1 MGPKHQKARAAN
13 LEKVWYSLTIYYL
26 SCLNNSYD
34 MKKSLILALLVLG
47 ALSLKAQAVIGP
59 EHQERA
65 AALVQQMTLDEKI
78 SLIAGYQDG
87 FHTAPVERLGIPEI
101 RMADG
106 PQGVRNNTKS
116 TLFACGVAAAAS
128 WNPSLVREM
137 GVALGQDSRARGV
150 HILLGPGVN
159 ICRSPLCGRNFEYFG
174 EDPFLA
180 AETAVAYIEGV
191 QSQGVMATVKHFALN
206 NQEYNRHHVNSVADE
221 RTINE
226 IYFPAFRAAV
236 ERAHVGSV
244 MTSYNPV
251 NGVHSAENA
260 YLIGQTL
267 RGKWNFQGFTMSDWT
282 STYTPLLMVQDGVD
296 LEMPRAF
303 CYTAETLKP
312 LLERGVITEKQ
323 IDDKVCRILQT
334 YIAFGFL
341 DRPQLD
347 SSIPEDNPYSREVA
361 YRLACESI
369 VLLKNDGILPLK
381 KNRRIALSGPG
392 AEVIPCGGGSGAV
405 DPLYTVSLKEGLQ
418 LLGARFSEKAD
429 VEIVALGFDKTT
441 EKENHDRTFALPE
454 GQETFVEEALA
465 RGRKVILIVNAGG
478 AVDLSRIEG
487 RVSAILWAW
496 YPGQEGGKA
505 LAEILYG
512 KVNPSGRLPVSFPRA
527 LEDNP
532 AQPYYAPSEPYNKRG
547 HTVVPTTYAE
557 GIFTGYRGYGETAP
571 LYPFGFGLGYTD
583 FSYSELTVTPAGD
596 GFDVRLEV
604 RNSGNRDGSETVQ
617 IYVHEENPCVPRPV
631 RELKGFCKVSIPKG
645 QARTFTV
652 HLPREA
658 FAYYDSDSHGWV
670 VNPGAFTIE
679 AGASAAD
686 IRTAIPVV
694 LE

>member
-26 SCLNNSYD
+26 SLNNSYD

-454 GQETFVEEALA
+454 GQETIVEEALA

-645 QARTFTV
+645 QARTVTV

>member
-1 MGPKHQKARAAN
+1 
-13 LEKVWYSLTIYYL
+13 
-26 SCLNNSYD
+26 

-87 FHTAPVERLGIPEI
+87 FHTAPVERLGIPVI

-645 QARTFTV
+645 QARTVTV

>member
-26 SCLNNSYD
+26 CLNNSYD

-478 AVDLSRIEG
+478 AVDLSRIKG

-645 QARTFTV
+645 QARTVTV

>member
-13 LEKVWYSLTIYYL
+13 LEKVWYTLTIYYL
-26 SCLNNSYD
+26 CLNNSYD

-392 AEVIPCGGGSGAV
+392 AELIPCGGGSGAV

-571 LYPFGFGLGYTD
+571 LYPFGFGLSYTD

-645 QARTFTV
+645 QARTVTV

>member
-13 LEKVWYSLTIYYL
+13 LEKVWYSLTINYL
-26 SCLNNSYD
+26 FLNNSYD

-617 IYVHEENPCVPRPV
+617 IYVHEEYPCVPRPV

-645 QARTFTV
+645 QARTVTV

>member
-1 MGPKHQKARAAN
+1 
-13 LEKVWYSLTIYYL
+13 
-26 SCLNNSYD
+26 

-478 AVDLSRIEG
+478 AVDLSRLEG

-645 QARTFTV
+645 QARTVTV

>member
-26 SCLNNSYD
+26 CLNNSYD

-206 NQEYNRHHVNSVADE
+206 NQEYNRHHINSVADE

-341 DRPQLD
+341 DCPQLD

-361 YRLACESI
+361 FRLACESI

-617 IYVHEENPCVPRPV
+617 IYVHEENPGVPRPV

-645 QARTFTV
+645 QARTVTV

-670 VNPGAFTIE
+670 VSPGAFTIE

>member
-13 LEKVWYSLTIYYL
+13 LEKVWYTLTIYYL
-26 SCLNNSYD
+26 CLNNSYD
-34 MKKSLILALLVLG
+34 MKNSLILALLVLG

-645 QARTFTV
+645 QARTVTV

>member
-1 MGPKHQKARAAN
+1 MGPKHQKACAAN
-13 LEKVWYSLTIYYL
+13 LEKVWYSLTINYL
-26 SCLNNSYD
+26 CLNNSYD

-150 HILLGPGVN
+150 HILLGPGLN

-296 LEMPRAF
+296 LEMPCAF
-303 CYTAETLKP
+303 CYTVETLKP

-645 QARTFTV
+645 QARIVTV

>member
-13 LEKVWYSLTIYYL
+13 LEKVWYSLTINYL
-26 SCLNNSYD
+26 CLNNSYD

-87 FHTAPVERLGIPEI
+87 FHTAPVERLGISEI

-405 DPLYTVSLKEGLQ
+405 DPLYMVSLKEGLQ

-505 LAEILYG
+505 LTEILYG

-645 QARTFTV
+645 QARTVTV

>member
-13 LEKVWYSLTIYYL
+13 LEKVWYTLTIYYL
-26 SCLNNSYD
+26 CLNNSYD

-296 LEMPRAF
+296 LEMPHAF
-303 CYTAETLKP
+303 CYTVETLKP

-645 QARTFTV
+645 QARTVTV

>member
-13 LEKVWYSLTIYYL
+13 LEKVWYTLTIYYL
-26 SCLNNSYD
+26 CLNNSYD

-347 SSIPEDNPYSREVA
+347 SSIQEDNPYSREVA

-645 QARTFTV
+645 QARTVTV

>member
-13 LEKVWYSLTIYYL
+13 LEKVWYTLTIYYL
-26 SCLNNSYD
+26 CLNNSYD

-478 AVDLSRIEG
+478 AVDLSRLEG

-645 QARTFTV
+645 QARTVTV

>member
-26 SCLNNSYD
+26 SLNNSYD

-454 GQETFVEEALA
+454 GQETIVEEALA

-478 AVDLSRIEG
+478 AVDLSRLEG

-645 QARTFTV
+645 QARTVTV

>member
-26 SCLNNSYD
+26 SLNNSYD

-557 GIFTGYRGYGETAP
+557 GIFIGYRGYGETAP

-645 QARTFTV
+645 QARTVTV

>member
-1 MGPKHQKARAAN
+1 
-13 LEKVWYSLTIYYL
+13 
-26 SCLNNSYD
+26 

-441 EKENHDRTFALPE
+441 EKENHDRTFALLE
-454 GQETFVEEALA
+454 GQETLVEEALA

-645 QARTFTV
+645 QARTVTV

>member
-13 LEKVWYSLTIYYL
+13 LEKVWYSLTINYL
-26 SCLNNSYD
+26 CLNNSYD

-206 NQEYNRHHVNSVADE
+206 NQEYNRHHVNSVVDE

-505 LAEILYG
+505 LTEILYG
-512 KVNPSGRLPVSFPRA
+512 KVNSSGRLPVSFPRA

-645 QARTFTV
+645 QARTVTV

>member
-13 LEKVWYSLTIYYL
+13 LEKVWYSLTVYYL
-26 SCLNNSYD
+26 SLNNSYD

-429 VEIVALGFDKTT
+429 VEIVALGFNKTT

-478 AVDLSRIEG
+478 AVDLSLIEG

-645 QARTFTV
+645 QARTVTV

>member
-13 LEKVWYSLTIYYL
+13 LEKVWYTLTIYYL
-26 SCLNNSYD
+26 CLNNSYD

-347 SSIPEDNPYSREVA
+347 SSIQEDNPYSREVA

-571 LYPFGFGLGYTD
+571 LYPFGFGLSYTD

-645 QARTFTV
+645 QARTVTV

>member
-26 SCLNNSYD
+26 SLNNSYD
-34 MKKSLILALLVLG
+34 MKKCLILALLVLG

-465 RGRKVILIVNAGG
+465 RARKVILIVNAGG
-478 AVDLSRIEG
+478 AVDLSLIEG

-583 FSYSELTVTPAGD
+583 FSYSELTVTLAGD

-645 QARTFTV
+645 QARTVTV

>member
-13 LEKVWYSLTIYYL
+13 LEKVWYSLTINYL
-26 SCLNNSYD
+26 FLNNSYD

-478 AVDLSRIEG
+478 AVDLSLIEG

-557 GIFTGYRGYGETAP
+557 GIFIGYRGYGETAP

-645 QARTFTV
+645 QARTVTV

-679 AGASAAD
+679 VGASAAD

>member
-26 SCLNNSYD
+26 CLNNSYD

-583 FSYSELTVTPAGD
+583 FSYSELTVTSAGD

-617 IYVHEENPCVPRPV
+617 IYVHEEYPCVPRPV

-645 QARTFTV
+645 QARTVTV

>member
-26 SCLNNSYD
+26 SLNNSYD

-478 AVDLSRIEG
+478 AVDLSLIEG

-617 IYVHEENPCVPRPV
+617 IYVHEEYPCVPRPV

-645 QARTFTV
+645 QARTVTV

>member
-13 LEKVWYSLTIYYL
+13 LEKVWYTLTIYYL
-26 SCLNNSYD
+26 CLNNSYD

-454 GQETFVEEALA
+454 GQETIVEEALA

-583 FSYSELTVTPAGD
+583 FSHSELTVTPAGD

-645 QARTFTV
+645 QARTVTV

>member
-1 MGPKHQKARAAN
+1 
-13 LEKVWYSLTIYYL
+13 
-26 SCLNNSYD
+26 
-34 MKKSLILALLVLG
+34 
-47 ALSLKAQAVIGP
+47 
-59 EHQERA
+59 
-65 AALVQQMTLDEKI
+65 MTLDEKI

-454 GQETFVEEALA
+454 GQETIVEEALA

-478 AVDLSRIEG
+478 AVDLSRLEG

-645 QARTFTV
+645 QARTVTV

>member
-13 LEKVWYSLTIYYL
+13 LEKVWYTLTIYYL
-26 SCLNNSYD
+26 CLNNSYD

-244 MTSYNPV
+244 MTSYKPV

-454 GQETFVEEALA
+454 GQETIVEEALA

-617 IYVHEENPCVPRPV
+617 IYVHEENPCVPRPD
-631 RELKGFCKVSIPKG
+631 RY
-645 QARTFTV
+645 T
-652 HLPREA
+652 LPGL
-658 FAYYDSDSHGWV
+658 FDY
-670 VNPGAFTIE
+670 
-679 AGASAAD
+679 SAK
-686 IRTAIPVV
+686 RW
-694 LE
+694 

>member
-1 MGPKHQKARAAN
+1 
-13 LEKVWYSLTIYYL
+13 
-26 SCLNNSYD
+26 

-87 FHTAPVERLGIPEI
+87 FHTAPVEQLGIPEI

-454 GQETFVEEALA
+454 GQETIVEEALA
-465 RGRKVILIVNAGG
+465 RGRKIILIVNAGG
-478 AVDLSRIEG
+478 AVDLSRLEG

-645 QARTFTV
+645 QARTVTV

>member
-13 LEKVWYSLTIYYL
+13 LEKVWYSLTINYL
-26 SCLNNSYD
+26 CLNNSYD

-206 NQEYNRHHVNSVADE
+206 NQEYDRHHVNSVADE

-645 QARTFTV
+645 QARTVTV

>member
-1 MGPKHQKARAAN
+1 
-13 LEKVWYSLTIYYL
+13 
-26 SCLNNSYD
+26 

-65 AALVQQMTLDEKI
+65 AALVQQMTLDEKF

-180 AETAVAYIEGV
+180 AETAVTYIEGV

-347 SSIPEDNPYSREVA
+347 SSIPDDNPYSREVA

-571 LYPFGFGLGYTD
+571 LYPFGFGLSYTD

-645 QARTFTV
+645 QARTVTV

>member
-13 LEKVWYSLTIYYL
+13 LEKVWYTLTIYYL
-26 SCLNNSYD
+26 CLNNSYD

-206 NQEYNRHHVNSVADE
+206 NQEYDRHHVNSVADE

-454 GQETFVEEALA
+454 GQETIVEEALA

-583 FSYSELTVTPAGD
+583 FSHSELTVTPAGD

-645 QARTFTV
+645 QARTVTV

>member
-26 SCLNNSYD
+26 SLNNSYD

-137 GVALGQDSRARGV
+137 GVALGKDSRARGV

-617 IYVHEENPCVPRPV
+617 IYVHEEYPCVPRPV

-645 QARTFTV
+645 QARTVTV

>member
-26 SCLNNSYD
+26 CLNNSYD

-323 IDDKVCRILQT
+323 IDDKACRILQT

-478 AVDLSRIEG
+478 AVDLSLIEG

-645 QARTFTV
+645 QARTVTV

>member
-13 LEKVWYSLTIYYL
+13 LEKVWYSLTINYL
-26 SCLNNSYD
+26 CLNNSYD

-392 AEVIPCGGGSGAV
+392 AEVTPCGGGSGAV

-418 LLGARFSEKAD
+418 LLGVRFSEKAD

-478 AVDLSRIEG
+478 AVNLSRIEG

-645 QARTFTV
+645 QARTVTV

>member
-13 LEKVWYSLTIYYL
+13 LEKVWYSLTINYL
-26 SCLNNSYD
+26 CLNNSYD

-392 AEVIPCGGGSGAV
+392 AEVTPCGGGSGAV

-418 LLGARFSEKAD
+418 LLGVRFSEKAD

-478 AVDLSRIEG
+478 AVNLSRIEG

-645 QARTFTV
+645 QARTVTV

-670 VNPGAFTIE
+670 VNLGAFTIE

>member
-13 LEKVWYSLTIYYL
+13 LEKVLYSLTIYYL
-26 SCLNNSYD
+26 SLNNSYD

-206 NQEYNRHHVNSVADE
+206 NQEYDRHHVNSVADE

-617 IYVHEENPCVPRPV
+617 IYVHEEYPCVPRPV

-645 QARTFTV
+645 QARTVTV

>member
-13 LEKVWYSLTIYYL
+13 LEKVWYTLTIYYL
-26 SCLNNSYD
+26 CLNNSYD
-34 MKKSLILALLVLG
+34 MKKCLILALLVLG

-645 QARTFTV
+645 QARTVTV

>member
-13 LEKVWYSLTIYYL
+13 LEKVWYSLTINYL
-26 SCLNNSYD
+26 FLNNSYD

-101 RMADG
+101 CMADG

-478 AVDLSRIEG
+478 AVDLSLIEG

-645 QARTFTV
+645 QARTVTV

>member
-26 SCLNNSYD
+26 SLNNSYD

-312 LLERGVITEKQ
+312 LLGRGVITEKQ

-645 QARTFTV
+645 QARTVTV